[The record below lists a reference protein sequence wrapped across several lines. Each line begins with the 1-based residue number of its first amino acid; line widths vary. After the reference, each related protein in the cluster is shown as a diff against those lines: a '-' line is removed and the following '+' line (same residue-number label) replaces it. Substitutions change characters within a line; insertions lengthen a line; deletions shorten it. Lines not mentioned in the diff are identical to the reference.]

1 MSEIDRE
8 SAVPPYRQL
17 YEILKGRIVSGEIP
31 AGRRLP
37 SEMALEAEYEL
48 SRDTIRKAVQLLRE
62 DDLVETVTGL
72 GIAVKTP
79 DQSDPSKVTES

>member
-17 YEILKGRIVSGEIP
+17 YEILKEKIDSGAIP

-37 SEMALEAEYEL
+37 SELTMEAEYGL
-48 SRDTIRKAVQLLRE
+48 SRDTIRKAVAVLRE
-62 DDLVETVTGL
+62 EGLVETVPGL
-72 GIAVKTP
+72 GVAVKQP
-79 DQSDPSKVTES
+79 DPPAKPS